1 MVRKINISLRKATSA
16 DVPNIY
22 KWTMDTID
30 KKWWNDETYR
40 LIKKDA
46 WESVHK
52 TRMICDD
59 DKTIG
64 MITAYNYTYNDEPGY
79 WYIAEIY
86 LIPEYRGLGI
96 GKAILENELKN
107 HDKFVLQVNKENDHA
122 IELYKS
128 LGFETVYETD
138 DSYEMTLIKD

>member
-1 MVRKINISLRKATSA
+1 MIRKINISLRKATSA

-52 TRMICDD
+52 TRMICDN

-64 MITAYNYTYNDEPGY
+64 MITAYNYTYNNKPGY

-96 GKAILENELKN
+96 GKAILENEFKN
-107 HDKFVLQVNKENDHA
+107 HDKFVLQVNKNNDHA

-138 DSYEMTLIKD
+138 DSYEMVIEKD